1 MRTFVLA
8 MGLWALILSSFRF
21 PGGDPVP
28 PIEDPPLPVEEPCGG
43 EPCVPDRPIGLG
55 GGFRLGGD

>member
-8 MGLWALILSSFRF
+8 MALWALILSSFRF
-21 PGGDPVP
+21 PVP

-55 GGFRLGGD
+55 GGFRLGDD